1 MDVIRR
7 ETDYAFRC
15 LVRLA
20 GLDENVVESVKQ
32 VAADEDL
39 PEPLLRKILQRLVK
53 SGIVSSVKGCNGGV
67 CLALPPEEITLL
79 AVLESIQGQLTLNR
93 CVRPGGCCDNME
105 NCRLHTSLKRAQI
118 KIDDVLKE
126 TTLKSFLDED

>member
-1 MDVIRR
+1 MDIIRK

-20 GLDENVVESVKQ
+20 GLEKDVVESVKQ

-53 SGIVSSVKGCNGGV
+53 SGIVMSVRGCSGGV
-67 CLALPPEEITLL
+67 RLALPPKEITLL

-93 CVRPGGCCDNME
+93 CVRPGGCCDNMKD
-105 NCRLHTSLKRAQI
+105 CRLHTSIKKAQF
-118 KIDDVLKE
+118 KIDGVLKE
-126 TTLKSFLDED
+126 TTLQSFLEDA